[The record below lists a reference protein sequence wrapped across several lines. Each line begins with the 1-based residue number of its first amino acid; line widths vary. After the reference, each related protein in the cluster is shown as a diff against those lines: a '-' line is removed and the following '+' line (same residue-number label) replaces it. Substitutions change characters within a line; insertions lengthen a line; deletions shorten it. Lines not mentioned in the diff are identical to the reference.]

1 MVKHGLL
8 GFWVVGLLCT
18 SSVAFAQWPEG
29 VTVVKSEKGK
39 SVSAKGK
46 MEDGKPIE
54 DLTWAANSSMACF
67 PATQNEKFRG
77 NHVMFAT
84 DLPPKSIMT
93 VTVVPDDPKQDLSIW
108 GYSVGT
114 DNFRT
119 PPGIPSCV
127 ACEAEHKWDRPKRG
141 KTQDHTRT
149 ITFNAIGN
157 PYNVLIGV
165 SGPKGATAGGFT
177 LKVDLK

>member
-1 MVKHGLL
+1 MIKKLLAGLL
-8 GFWVVGLLCT
+8 FFGALGVSGT
-18 SSVAFAQWPEG
+18 AHAQWPEG

-39 SVSAKGK
+39 TVEVKGK
-46 MEDGKPIE
+46 MEAGKPME
-54 DLTWAANSSMACF
+54 DLSWAANSSMACF

-84 DLPPKSIMT
+84 DLPPRSIMT

-114 DNFRT
+114 TNFTT
-119 PPGIPSCV
+119 PPKIPSCV

-149 ITFNAIGN
+149 ISFNAIAN

-165 SGPKGATAGGFT
+165 SGPAGATAGGFT
-177 LKVDLK
+177 LKVELK